1 MFYIYYHNQLSNVNR
16 HFMKI
21 SAKTDYAC
29 RALLELALHWPNSM
43 PLQIG
48 AIAERQQIPM
58 KFLTHILIQ
67 LKQLGYVDSSRG
79 KLGGYHLAQTPAEIK
94 LNEVV
99 QAFSESVHRKTSNGS
114 RSSTNTLISIWQEI
128 DEATQKHMDSINFEE
143 ICNRERDLK
152 KIPTFT
158 I

>member
-1 MFYIYYHNQLSNVNR
+1 
-16 HFMKI
+16 MKI

-29 RALLELALHWPNSM
+29 RALLELALHWPNSL

-58 KFLTHILIQ
+58 KFLPHILIE

-79 KLGGYHLAQTPAEIK
+79 KLGGYHLAQAPADIK
-94 LNEVV
+94 LSEVV
-99 QAFSESVHRKTSNGS
+99 QAFSESLHRKTSNGLKA
-114 RSSTNTLISIWQEI
+114 STNTLVSIWQEI
-128 DEATQKHMDSINFEE
+128 DQATQKHMDSINFEE
-143 ICNRERDLK
+143 ICDRERNLK
-152 KIPTFT
+152 NISTFA